1 MFNYGHSLFWFSKL
15 NFSLQFQEWKFINQ
29 LISIHFK
36 DEFPLLN
43 PINLLDKII
52 SNPSRSENEKD
63 VIKFLFNATIWLL
76 WP

>member
-1 MFNYGHSLFWFSKL
+1 MAIRYFDSASWISACSFRK
-15 NFSLQFQEWKFINQ
+15 WKFINQ